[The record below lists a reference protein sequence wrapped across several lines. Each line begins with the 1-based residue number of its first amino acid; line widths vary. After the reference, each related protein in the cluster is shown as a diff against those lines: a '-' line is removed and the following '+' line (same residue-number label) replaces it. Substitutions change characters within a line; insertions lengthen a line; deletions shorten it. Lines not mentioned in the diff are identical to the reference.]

1 MDWLY
6 SLFVGGGI
14 AHTVFTL
21 ALVIT
26 AGILLGKVK
35 VCGISLGITWILFV
49 GIIAAHFGMGIP
61 AEVRHFIQEF
71 GLILFVF
78 SIGMQVG
85 PGFFASFKHG
95 GLTLVCLA
103 STIVLLGVGVA
114 YVIHLVSG
122 TPIPTMV
129 GILSGAVTNTPGL
142 GAAQQAYADA
152 SGVED
157 PSIALGY
164 AVAYPLGVIG
174 IIFSMIFI
182 RYALRVKF
190 GKEDE
195 ALAAISAEHKMA
207 EIVSIECTNK
217 MLSGHDISYVNELIN
232 RKFVISRIAHPDGT
246 IVLADSNSII
256 SLGDKVLVVCA
267 SEDCEAVT
275 AFIGNRIE
283 MGEKEWDT
291 PDSKLVSRRILITK
305 PEINGKTFADL
316 RLRTRYGIN
325 ITRVNRAGVDLIP
338 YQGMQLQIGDRVMV
352 VGPENAIEKVAAVL
366 GNSLKKLREPN
377 LVTIFVGIALGVL
390 LGSIPLLNVP
400 QPVKLGLA
408 GGPLIVALLLGRFG
422 PRFHLVTYTTMSA
435 NLMLRE
441 VGIALFLAAVDL
453 VGSERLVGGVHHA
466 DLHPVRTRRGGRIGK
481 PAAVLREGHV
491 GQGHRP
497 VVGELIGVEEH
508 LAGLA
513 RLLRAV
519 DHRLVLQTV
528 VISVVPPV
536 AVLARGALLGVV
548 PHFGQ
553 PLADGPAERNLREVV
568 LRHGVLGGDPR
579 GRGLRVVVLEPAVGI
594 GNLRAEIVVHH
605 VAAHG
610 LGVRLMFYLFH
621 IAAACRRRCA
631 EQKGGLDE

>member
-174 IIFSMIFI
+174 IILSIIFV
-182 RYALRVKF
+182 RYVFRVNFDKENDDLNKEDASHTNEAKPISLVVKNPAVF
-190 GKEDE
+190 GKTVGE
-195 ALAAISAEHKMA
+195 
-207 EIVSIECTNK
+207 
-217 MLSGHDISYVNELIN
+217 LSGLMDHLD
-232 RKFVISRIAHPDGT
+232 FVISRVWRNDNKQIEIASAGT
-246 IVLADSNSII
+246 ILNED
-256 SLGDKVLVVCA
+256 DKIFVITTDQDAESVK
-267 SEDCEAVT
+267 T
-275 AFIGNRIE
+275 FIGEEIDMERKQWIRMESQFIN
-283 MGEKEWDT
+283 
-291 PDSKLVSRRILITK
+291 RRILITK
-305 PEINGKTFADL
+305 PELNGKKLGQLKL
-316 RLRTRYGIN
+316 RKLYGIN
-325 ITRVNRAGVDLIP
+325 ITRINRAGVDLVATP
-338 YQGMQLQIGDRVMV
+338 ALTLQVGDRVNV
-352 VGPENAIEKVAAVL
+352 VGTETAVSNVEKVL
-366 GNSLKKLREPN
+366 GNSLKRLNEPN
-377 LVTIFVGIALGVL
+377 LITIFIGIALGIV
-390 LGSIPLLNVP
+390 LGSIPITFPGIP

-408 GGPLIVALLLGRFG
+408 GGPLIVAILISRFG
-422 PRFHLVTYTTMSA
+422 YRYKLVTYTTQSA

-441 VGIALFLAAVDL
+441 IGITLFLACVGISAGDGFVDTIVNNGGFAWIGYGFIITTIPL
-453 VGSERLVGGVHHA
+453 LIIGCVGRYFYKINYFTLMGLIAGSTTDPPALAYSNATAGNDAPSVGYA
-466 DLHPVRTRRGGRIGK
+466 
-481 PAAVLREGHV
+481 
-491 GQGHRP
+491 
-497 VVGELIGVEEH
+497 
-508 LAGLA
+508 
-513 RLLRAV
+513 
-519 DHRLVLQTV
+519 TV
-528 VISVVPPV
+528 Y
-536 AVLARGALLGVV
+536 
-548 PHFGQ
+548 
-553 PLADGPAERNLREVV
+553 PLTMF
-568 LRHGVLGGDPR
+568 
-579 GRGLRVVVLEPAVGI
+579 LRVLTAQLLI
-594 GNLRAEIVVHH
+594 
-605 VAAHG
+605 
-610 LGVRLMFYLFH
+610 LFF
-621 IAAACRRRCA
+621 A
-631 EQKGGLDE
+631 